1 MTVRRILLP
10 ILNLRPMARPFANVS
25 LAPSMP
31 IVLLGHAYWD
41 GLMDW
46 LGGTVLGSGNISAP
60 DPGLVTVT
68 DDVEE
73 AVAIA
78 TSLIVPTRP
87 GE

>member
-1 MTVRRILLP
+1 
-10 ILNLRPMARPFANVS
+10 
-25 LAPSMP
+25 
-31 IVLLGHAYWD
+31 
-41 GLMDW
+41 MDW

-60 DPGLVTVT
+60 DLGLVTVT

-78 TSLIVPTRP
+78 TSLIAPTRP

>member
-1 MTVRRILLP
+1 
-10 ILNLRPMARPFANVS
+10 
-25 LAPSMP
+25 MP

-46 LGGTVLGSGNISAP
+46 LSGTVLASGNISAP